1 MMTDAKG
8 GLGVE
13 GKQDETVMGRLD
25 AQGNGS
31 GEVEVAEYWAF
42 NILISGT
49 LACI

>member
-13 GKQDETVMGRLD
+13 GKQDERVMGRLG

-31 GEVEVAEYWAF
+31 RARWKSRSTGLSIF
-42 NILISGT
+42 
-49 LACI
+49 